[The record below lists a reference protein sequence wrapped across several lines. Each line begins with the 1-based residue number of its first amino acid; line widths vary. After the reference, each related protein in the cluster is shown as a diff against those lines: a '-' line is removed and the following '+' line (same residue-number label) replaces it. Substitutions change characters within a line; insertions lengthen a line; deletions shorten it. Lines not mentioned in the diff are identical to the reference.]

1 MHQAPI
7 RMSRAEFESVVDAAL
22 DEIPED
28 ILDQIE
34 NLAVV
39 VEERPP
45 GNEPG
50 LLGLYEGVSLAERGI
65 DYTGY
70 LPDRITIFRL
80 PHLELG
86 LSGSDLR
93 AEIRMTVLHEVAH
106 HLGFDE
112 RRLHELGWD

>member
-1 MHQAPI
+1 
-7 RMSRAEFESVVDAAL
+7 MSRAEFENVVDAAL

-28 ILDQIE
+28 ILAQIE

-45 GNEPG
+45 GNESG

-70 LPDRITIFRL
+70 LPDKITIFRIS
-80 PHLELG
+80 HLQLG
-86 LSGSDLR
+86 LSRSHLE
-93 AEIRMTVLHEVAH
+93 AEIRKTVLHEVAH
-106 HLGFDE
+106 HLGF
-112 RRLHELGWD
+112 G